1 MLGGIYVF
9 IKKILGICT
18 AAVML
23 FSASV
28 SVCAVDVSANVPEEI
43 SEFAD
48 IVGLTGL
55 SAPRPIYSPDEK
67 LFGYCAEGTNCYII
81 YDTEYNMVEYS
92 DSKLSEYH
100 NLTSTLYYCGPLAY
114 YVKENGNF
122 ENLQSGELY
131 TANDFCSSD
140 ELKNHIEANAIAV
153 ESDPDFGIQPMATV
167 TENYTI
173 PDADFSYYDPSWNSD
188 AKYGGSC
195 GQLAATAILAFLA
208 AEGSINIPIF
218 YVQNPYYLFLELI
231 QIIPHASDSYGTSP
245 TQIFSGLKKYSQNKN
260 YSYSVSYGLFST
272 TAENMYRSKVRSGI
286 PSMVQII
293 NHPLYKEHWVI
304 GYGYRTVQGNAGTS
318 KSVIVDDGWGN
329 EKIYISDLYI
339 NSFVYFSY

>member
-100 NLTSTLYYCGPLAY
+100 NVTSTLYYCGPLAY

-167 TENYTI
+167 TEKYTI
-173 PDADFSYYDPSWNSD
+173 PNSDFSYYDPSWNTA

-231 QIIPHASDSYGTSP
+231 QTIPHATSDYSTNIIDLV
-245 TQIFSGLKKYSQNKN
+245 TGLNNFAAKKKYS
-260 YSYSVSYGLFST
+260 YSTSYSAFST
-272 TAENMYRSKVRSGI
+272 TSENKYRTKIRNGI
-286 PSMVQII
+286 PSIVGLTG
-293 NHPLYKEHWVI
+293 HPLYQEHWVI
-304 GYGYRTVQGNAGTS
+304 GYGYRTVQGNAGIS

>member
-1 MLGGIYVF
+1 MFV
-9 IKKILGICT
+9 KKLLGICT

-100 NLTSTLYYCGPLAY
+100 NVTSTLYYGGPLTY

-140 ELKNHIEANAIAV
+140 ELKNHIEANVSAV

-167 TENYTI
+167 IEKYTI
-173 PDADFSYYDPSWNSD
+173 PDADFSYYDPSWNSA
-188 AKYGGSC
+188 AKYEGSC
-195 GQLAATAILAFLA
+195 GQVAATAILAYLDAVF
-208 AEGSINIPIF
+208 GINMPTF
-218 YVQNPYYLFLELI
+218 YLQNPYYLFYELLNT
-231 QIIPHASDSYGTSP
+231 IPHSTEGYLTSP
-245 TQIFSGLKKYSQNKN
+245 GYIVDGLNYYATQKKYS
-260 YSYSVSYGLFST
+260 YSTTVSTFST
-272 TAENMYRSKVRSGI
+272 TAENKYRTKIRSGI
-286 PSMVQII
+286 PSMIAI
-293 NHPLYKEHWVI
+293 SDHPLYGDHWVI
-304 GYGYRTVQGNAGTS
+304 GYGYRTVQGSRGDIT
-318 KSVIVDDGWGN
+318 KSVIVDDGYGN
-329 EKIYISDLYI
+329 DNIMLNNLFIKY
-339 NSFVYFSY
+339 FVYFNL